1 MELIK
6 RNIHMD
12 RVKRST
18 VMQFTMEEDLNLPED
33 KPDIS
38 TLNLEKGEVV
48 IEEICPGTDE
58 VTVRGKLGYAIL
70 YHTRESGSS
79 LVLLGGALPFE
90 ERIRMEGVLPSDTV
104 TVEGTVED
112 FTVTMINSRKLSL
125 QALILL
131 SARIEEIYD
140 EELPVGIQGEDTEA
154 GVEYRIAPM
163 EVTQLAICKNDIF
176 RKKEEI
182 PLPSSYPNIYQIL
195 WSNISLR
202 DVEFKPQEEKL
213 AIQGDIQIFVLY
225 EAEGEDRA
233 IRSYETTLPLNGS
246 LECQGCRENL
256 LPDIRYTLLRQE
268 PGQQTLT
275 IQPDLDGEER
285 ILGMECAL
293 ELNIRLYEEEQIDIL
308 RDIYGV
314 KNEVIPDTR
323 QTSVR
328 QLLTRITGK
337 TKITDH
343 AGTNIDGP
351 ILQILHSEGTA
362 SIDHRDITEDGIR
375 LQGSIDLTVLCITEK
390 DETPYVSTRIQ
401 IPYEY
406 LLSVPG
412 IGDTDQ
418 AEVHCEMEQLQV
430 NLIDKEE
437 VDVKAVLSFSTTVM
451 KSTEFMAIEEVTEQ
465 EIDSAVLAELPS
477 AVIRVASAFASSSA
491 FFFASASALACA
503 AAFASAAA
511 LAAAAALACASASAF
526 AREYAF
532 AAFVTSSDVSTVPTE
547 AFRLEESTATG
558 CSSAAAFAAVTA
570 LTVMTAAISLAASF
584 RKEIDICVTLLISGE
599 NVPDHRGPVTAKC
612 RSVFGFV
619 TVLSVFCFRTVTY
632 YTSRFP
638 VCQIL

>member
-112 FTVTMINSRKLSL
+112 FTVNMINSRKLSL

-246 LECQGCRENL
+246 LECQGCREDL

-268 PGQQTLT
+268 PGQSALT

-430 NLIDKEE
+430 NLIDEEE

-451 KSTEFMAIEEVTEQ
+451 KNTELMAIEEVTEQ

-477 AVIRVASAFASSSA
+477 AVIYITAPGDDLWSIGRKYHMPVKAVRELN
-491 FFFASASALACA
+491 AL
-503 AAFASAAA
+503 
-511 LAAAAALACASASAF
+511 
-526 AREYAF
+526 E
-532 AAFVTSSDVSTVPTE
+532 SDELKP
-547 AFRLEESTATG
+547 G
-558 CSSAAAFAAVTA
+558 
-570 LTVMTAAISLAASF
+570 
-584 RKEIDICVTLLISGE
+584 RKLLLVKG
-599 NVPDHRGPVTAKC
+599 
-612 RSVFGFV
+612 
-619 TVLSVFCFRTVTY
+619 L
-632 YTSRFP
+632 
-638 VCQIL
+638 